1 MEIMEL
7 VRARCNDNG
16 CRLAHNILEW
26 FRIQSMDIEETWNA
40 LKEIFEGYLTK
51 IELLE
56 IMCSENEEWLLYFLE
71 EEFESASHM
80 DNWDATMSCFLCY
93 IKEDA
98 FPEAYGYLKK
108 GVNAL
113 SDEKINRLLEKYGD
127 LEYVHCVNG
136 NIVSYAS
143 GDNAELKAEVY
154 EIVCKN
160 DFPKTGKFN
169 VTVETGGRMFY
180 TQGDKPSSD
189 YTWAEFAEW
198 LIGDM
203 KEAEVD
209 LNDSHIVSIKY
220 AGRLD

>member
-1 MEIMEL
+1 MEITRI
-7 VRARCNDNG
+7 VRARCTDRG
-16 CRLAHNILEW
+16 YCLTRNILEW

-40 LKEIFEGYLTK
+40 LSKIFEGYVSK
-51 IELLE
+51 YEILE
-56 IMCSENEEWLLYFLE
+56 AMCSENEEWLLHFLE

-80 DNWDATMSCFLCY
+80 SNWDCTMSCFLCY

-98 FPEAYGYLKK
+98 FPEAYGYLKE

-113 SDEKINRLLEKYGD
+113 SDEKINKLLEKYGD
-127 LEYVHCVNG
+127 IEYVHCVNG
-136 NIVSYAS
+136 DIVSYAS

-169 VTVETGGRMFY
+169 VTVEADGKYFS

-198 LIGDM
+198 LVGDM
-203 KEAEVD
+203 KEAEMN
-209 LNDSHIVSIKY
+209 LNNSHIVCIKY